1 MIKLILHVL
10 VACALWFLIQLA
22 GFGVVPRLVGIVV
35 GAVAVHFVW
44 ERLVFDP
51 LRYLGAMPVSDDDP
65 LMTSAKA
72 RAKETLP
79 EFRAL
84 FPEHEQDSMVKFLFH
99 ADSGVK
105 ENLWADL
112 LSLSGDSAKVYIRT
126 APVEHKGD
134 LDRNQEIAVDDIVDW
149 QVEMPDG
156 TIRGGF
162 TNFALFKI
170 FEREEGYLHS
180 KLRSQMQRFTDCQQ
194 ANRGG
199 NDKTGGTCRGAAS
212 RNRP

>member
-1 MIKLILHVL
+1 MAKLILHLV

-22 GFGVVPRLVGIVV
+22 GFGVVPRIVAIVV

-44 ERLVFDP
+44 EKLIFNP
-51 LRYLGAMPVSDDDP
+51 MLYLGAMPVSDDDP

-72 RAKETLP
+72 RAKETLS
-79 EFRAL
+79 ELRAL
-84 FPEHEQDSMVKFLFH
+84 FPEHKEDSMVKFLFLS
-99 ADSGVK
+99 DSGAK

-134 LDRNQEIAVDDIVDW
+134 LNRNQEIPVDDIVDW

-170 FEREEGYLHS
+170 FERQEGYLHP
-180 KLRSQMQRFTDCQQ
+180 KLRPQMQRFTDCQQ
-194 ANRGG
+194 SP
-199 NDKTGGTCRGAAS
+199 AS
-212 RNRP
+212 DVLEPGPEE